1 MDLTVVD
8 DGKRQVGD
16 TVIKVIGTGGGGCN
30 AVKRMM
36 EYGIDGVEF
45 IAVNTD
51 QQSLYSTD
59 VPMKLCIGEKVTRG
73 LGAGGKPEIGE
84 KAAEEDREKI
94 QNALAGADMVFLTT
108 GLGGGT
114 GSGSAPVIARIA
126 REMGS
131 LTVGVVCTPFNFE
144 GPRRMKIAEEWIKK
158 LQVEVDSL
166 IVIPNQNLLKLVDR
180 STSVTD
186 AYGKADDV
194 LRMGVQ
200 GISDLITQSGL
211 MNIDFADV
219 NVIMKGQGVALM
231 GIGLGRGENR
241 SIDAADAAVNN
252 ILLENCRIDG
262 ARGLLVNITAGPD
275 FSLFELEE
283 VMSYIGARADKDA
296 MVKCGLVNDPT
307 LGDSVKVTVI
317 ATGFQVRPA
326 AGEESRKAVPR
337 DEEASVM
344 PFNQFVGIL
353 GGEEKR
359 NEPLA
364 VGALGGSYRPGE
376 TNYSI
381 PTVLREK
388 RLLDMK

>member
-8 DGKRQVGD
+8 EGREDVHQ

-30 AVKRMM
+30 AVGRMI
-36 EYGIDGVEF
+36 EYGIAGVEF
-45 IAVNTD
+45 IAANTD
-51 QQSLYSTD
+51 QQSLALSGAATRL
-59 VPMKLCIGEKVTRG
+59 VLGEKVTRG
-73 LGAGGKPEIGE
+73 LGAGGRPEIGE
-84 KAAEEDREKI
+84 KAAEEDRAKI
-94 QNALAGADMVFLTT
+94 EAALRGADMVFVTT

-114 GSGSAPVIARIA
+114 GSGSAPVIANVA
-126 REMGS
+126 REMGC

-166 IVIPNQNLLKLVDR
+166 IVIPNQNLLKMVDR
-180 STSVTD
+180 NTSVTD

-219 NVIMKGQGVALM
+219 NAIMKGQGVALM

-252 ILLENCRIDG
+252 ILLENSRIDG

-283 VMSYIGARADKDA
+283 VMSYIGARADKEA
-296 MVKCGLVNDPT
+296 TVKCGLVTDPE

-317 ATGFQVRPA
+317 ATGFLSKPSS
-326 AGEESRKAVPR
+326 GEESAPAVR
-337 DEEASVM
+337 EEEASVM
-344 PFNQFVGIL
+344 PFNKFVGIL
-353 GGEEKR
+353 GGEER
-359 NEPLA
+359 RSEPLA
-364 VGALGGSYRPGE
+364 AGGGASYRPGE

-388 RLLDMK
+388 RYLDVK